1 MGTTW
6 GTVSSVGVALTV
18 IGQSM
23 GFPLP
28 LTAGAV
34 VSGAF
39 AGATV
44 SPISPMAHLAAT
56 VSEVDFTDHVR
67 NIFIHSL
74 PALVICILCFVF
86 LGRPYARLGAD
97 PAGSLLISQVLES
110 TYNLSP
116 VLFLPTI
123 LVIGLG
129 FAGWKVVPSLMAG
142 TITGGLVAVIYQG
155 AKVAEVL
162 QAMYGGYL
170 PPNFALDFWTNK
182 GGMVS
187 MYDVLALIIIALSFA
202 GTLSGT
208 GMLQVIME
216 GALNKFKGQRGLM
229 GLSVVVGSLIGL
241 VAGTQSLVILLTGH
255 TFMESY
261 RNLQIPPLNLSRVL
275 SDCGILVA
283 PLVPWNSNGLF
294 ISGVLGVSTF
304 TYAPYAI
311 YCWLVPVLSFIYAL
325 RGRSADR
332 GARSAKG
339 RGAVNKERTTYL
351 LMAATALLWGAGF
364 VASKVVAANLPLF
377 TSLVLRFSF
386 GLAIL
391 GPMAWFTERGGF
403 IPPRERLPALAFL
416 GLSGLAANNGFL
428 LLGLKTAPASVGSLI
443 VGANPM
449 AIALL
454 AHLFLKERLVFR
466 QWLGIPISFTGVLL
480 VLWHGARELGAVGW
494 RNLFFLAS
502 VLSWA
507 VYSVAGRR
515 VMRDI
520 SPLIATLWATFFGF
534 LWCLPFVPLEGGPGL
549 ALIPWKLGWASPISA
564 FYHRVFVSSCGTT
577 ASISSA
583 LAERGSSSTSFP
595 SRRCFPAGSSWG
607 AADAY
612 ASTRCCSS
620 DHRGD
625 GDQLPR
631 GGDSAGE
638 KRGRPLSRPL
648 TILVGD
654 HRVGQSTELFDFD
667 GDRVPIL
674 QEDRRFAG
682 KAHP

>member
-1 MGTTW
+1 LPTDVNGLRRPRMGEALLPLVATVCLVGLSVVAWDVSLHAPLILGTAVTVLFALRLGYRWRDIEGFMLKGFMEAAGIFPVLLAIGMVVGVWMISGTIPAMVYYGLRILRPRIFLVAAFLFSALVSVAMGTTW

-325 RGRSADR
+325 RGGLRIEAQ
-332 GARSAKG
+332 GA
-339 RGAVNKERTTYL
+339 
-351 LMAATALLWGAGF
+351 
-364 VASKVVAANLPLF
+364 
-377 TSLVLRFSF
+377 
-386 GLAIL
+386 
-391 GPMAWFTERGGF
+391 
-403 IPPRERLPALAFL
+403 
-416 GLSGLAANNGFL
+416 
-428 LLGLKTAPASVGSLI
+428 
-443 VGANPM
+443 
-449 AIALL
+449 
-454 AHLFLKERLVFR
+454 
-466 QWLGIPISFTGVLL
+466 
-480 VLWHGARELGAVGW
+480 
-494 RNLFFLAS
+494 
-502 VLSWA
+502 
-507 VYSVAGRR
+507 
-515 VMRDI
+515 
-520 SPLIATLWATFFGF
+520 
-534 LWCLPFVPLEGGPGL
+534 
-549 ALIPWKLGWASPISA
+549 
-564 FYHRVFVSSCGTT
+564 
-577 ASISSA
+577 
-583 LAERGSSSTSFP
+583 
-595 SRRCFPAGSSWG
+595 
-607 AADAY
+607 
-612 ASTRCCSS
+612 
-620 DHRGD
+620 
-625 GDQLPR
+625 PR
-631 GGDSAGE
+631 GEA
-638 KRGRPLSRPL
+638 L
-648 TILVGD
+648 
-654 HRVGQSTELFDFD
+654 
-667 GDRVPIL
+667 
-674 QEDRRFAG
+674 
-682 KAHP
+682 